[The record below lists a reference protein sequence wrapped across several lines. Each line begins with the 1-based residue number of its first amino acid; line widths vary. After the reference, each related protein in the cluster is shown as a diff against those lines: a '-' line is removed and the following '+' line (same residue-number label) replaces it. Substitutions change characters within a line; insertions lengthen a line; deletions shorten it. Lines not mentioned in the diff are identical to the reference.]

1 MITHDWST
9 EFEDLKMKYEA
20 ENTQRKILEKRIEDQ
35 MLIASKAELAFTS
48 ESKLVQAKD
57 EIIKSLKEHPRTT

>member
-1 MITHDWST
+1 
-9 EFEDLKMKYEA
+9 MKCEA

-48 ESKLVQAKD
+48 ESELVQAKD
-57 EIIKSLKEHPRTT
+57 EIINSLKEHPRTT